1 MGRAG
6 RVDGKVALISGGAR
20 GMGAAH
26 AQALVAEGGR
36 VVIGDILDDAGRA
49 VAEKLSDAA
58 YFVHLD
64 VTDPEQWDAAFD
76 AAVSR
81 FGRLDALVNNA
92 GIVKMGPLRGSS
104 LSDWQQVLDVNLT
117 GAYLGMRAVVEP
129 MIAGGGGSIVNISSV
144 EGMAGSAHLHA
155 YVAAKFGLR
164 GITKSAAVELAAYG
178 IRVNSIHPGL
188 VHTPLS
194 KGVTKEFMAPIPMR
208 RGADPGEVSTFVLFL
223 VSDES
228 AYATGSEFVVDGGLT
243 SYVPVKMS

>member
-1 MGRAG
+1 MA
-6 RVDGKVALISGGAR
+6 RVADKVVLVTGGAR

-26 AQALVAEGGR
+26 GEALVAEGAQ
-36 VVIGDILDDAGRA
+36 VVIGDILDDAGQS
-49 VAEKLSDAA
+49 VVEKLGDAA
-58 YFVHLD
+58 IYVHLD
-64 VTDPEQWDAAFD
+64 VTDPDQWDQAVAA
-76 AAVSR
+76 SLEN

-117 GAYLGMRAVVEP
+117 GPYLGMRAAIEP
-129 MIAGGGGSIVNISSV
+129 MIEAGGGSIVNVSSV
-144 EGMAGSAHLHA
+144 EGLAGSANLHG

-164 GITKSAAVELAAYG
+164 GITKSAAVELARHN

-194 KGVTKEFMAPIPMR
+194 QGVTEEFMAPIPMR
-208 RGADPGEVSTFVLFL
+208 RGASPAEIAAFVVFL

-228 AYATGSEFVVDGGLT
+228 SYATGAEFVVDGGLT
-243 SYVPVKMS
+243 GYVPVRI